1 VKASALLITITA
13 VFFELL
19 LSDRCSH
26 GRPHRAG
33 CPLDV

>member
-19 LSDRCSH
+19 LSDDWDMVAPQRMGAH
-26 GRPHRAG
+26 WT
-33 CPLDV
+33 